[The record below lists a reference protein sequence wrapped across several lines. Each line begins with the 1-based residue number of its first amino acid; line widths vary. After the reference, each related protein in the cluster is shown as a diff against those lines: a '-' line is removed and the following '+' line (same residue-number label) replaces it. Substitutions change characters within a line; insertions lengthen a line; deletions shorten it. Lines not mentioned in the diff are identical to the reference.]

1 MLNSIQKVLQAL
13 FNRNAIAS
21 VKGSVP
27 RAVPSAEEAIIPF
40 NPAEHVIHP
49 QSLKRLIDN
58 GHDIILLDVR
68 ETWEYEIVHLEDAKQ
83 IPLGELPQQAASL
96 LNPYAEIVVYCHK
109 GMRSLD
115 AAHLLQQL
123 GFKRVKS
130 LVGGIERWA
139 KEIDTELQRY

>member
-1 MLNSIQKVLQAL
+1 MLNSIQKALQAL
-13 FNRNAIAS
+13 FNRNATPS

-27 RAVPSAEEAIIPF
+27 RAAPSAEEAIIPF
-40 NPAEHVIHP
+40 NPAEHAIQP
-49 QSLKRLIDN
+49 QRLKRLIDN
-58 GHDIILLDVR
+58 GHDIVLLDVR
-68 ETWEYEIVHLEDAKQ
+68 EAWEYEIVHIKDAKQ
-83 IPLGELPQQAASL
+83 IPLGELPQQASL

-130 LVGGIERWA
+130 LVGGIDRWA
-139 KEIDTELQRY
+139 REIDTELQRY

>member
-1 MLNSIQKVLQAL
+1 MLYGIKKVLQEL
-13 FNRNAIAS
+13 FNRNTS
-21 VKGSVP
+21 VKGNLP

-40 NPAEHVIHP
+40 NPAEYAIQP

-58 GHDIILLDVR
+58 GHDIVLLDVR
-68 ETWEYEIVHLEDAKQ
+68 ETWEYEIVHLKDAKQ
-83 IPLGELPQQAASL
+83 IPLGELLQQASL

-115 AAHLLQQL
+115 AAQLLQQL

-130 LVGGIERWA
+130 LVGGIDRWTR
-139 KEIDTELQRY
+139 EIDTELQRY

>member
-1 MLNSIQKVLQAL
+1 MLNSIQKALQAL
-13 FNRNAIAS
+13 FNRNATPS

-27 RAVPSAEEAIIPF
+27 RAAPSAEEAIIPF
-40 NPAEHVIHP
+40 NPAEHAIQP

-68 ETWEYEIVHLEDAKQ
+68 EAWEYEIVHLKDAKQ
-83 IPLGELPQQAASL
+83 ISLGELPQQASL
-96 LNPYAEIVVYCHK
+96 LNPYAEIAIYCHK

-115 AAHLLQQL
+115 AVYLLQQL

-130 LVGGIERWA
+130 LVGGIDRWA
-139 KEIDTELQRY
+139 REIDTELQRY

>member
-1 MLNSIQKVLQAL
+1 MLNDIKKALEAL
-13 FNRNAIAS
+13 FNRNATPS

-40 NPAEHVIHP
+40 NPAEHAIQP

-58 GHDIILLDVR
+58 GHHIILLDVR
-68 ETWEYEIVHLEDAKQ
+68 EAWESEIVHLKDAKQ
-83 IPLGELPQQAASL
+83 IPLGELPQQASL

-130 LVGGIERWA
+130 LVGGIDRWA
-139 KEIDTELQRY
+139 REVDTELQRY

>member
-1 MLNSIQKVLQAL
+1 MLNSIKKALQKL
-13 FNRNAIAS
+13 FNRNAPSS
-21 VKGSVP
+21 VKGSMP
-27 RAVPSAEEAIIPF
+27 RAAPSAEEAIIPF
-40 NPAEHVIHP
+40 NPAEHAIQP

-58 GHDIILLDVR
+58 SHDIVLLDVR
-68 ETWEYEIVHLEDAKQ
+68 EVWEYEIVHIKGAKQ
-83 IPLGELPQQAASL
+83 IPLGELLQQASL

-130 LVGGIERWA
+130 LVGGIDRWA
-139 KEIDTELQRY
+139 REIDTELQR

>member
-1 MLNSIQKVLQAL
+1 MLNSIQKALQAL
-13 FNRNAIAS
+13 FNRNATSSI
-21 VKGSVP
+21 KGSVP
-27 RAVPSAEEAIIPF
+27 RAAPSAEEAIIPF
-40 NPAEHVIHP
+40 NPAEHVIQP

-68 ETWEYEIVHLEDAKQ
+68 ETWEYEIVHLENAKQ
-83 IPLGELPQQAASL
+83 IPLGELPQQASL
-96 LNPYAEIVVYCHK
+96 LNPYAEIVIYCHK

-130 LVGGIERWA
+130 LVGGIDRWTR
-139 KEIDTELQRY
+139 EIDTELQRY

>member
-1 MLNSIQKVLQAL
+1 MLNSIQKALQAL
-13 FNRNAIAS
+13 FNRNAAAA
-21 VKGSVP
+21 KGSLP

-40 NPAEHVIHP
+40 NPAEHTILP
-49 QSLKRLIDN
+49 QRLKRLIDN
-58 GHDIILLDVR
+58 GHDTVLLDVR
-68 ETWEYEIVHLEDAKQ
+68 ETWEYEIVHLKDAKL
-83 IPLGELPQQAASL
+83 IPLGELPQQASS

-130 LVGGIERWA
+130 LVGGIDRWA
-139 KEIDTELQRY
+139 REIDTELQRY

>member
-1 MLNSIQKVLQAL
+1 MLNSIQKALQAL
-13 FNRNAIAS
+13 FNRNATPS

-27 RAVPSAEEAIIPF
+27 RAAPSAEEAIIPF
-40 NPAEHVIHP
+40 NPAEHAIQP
-49 QSLKRLIDN
+49 QGLKRLIDN

-68 ETWEYEIVHLEDAKQ
+68 EAWEYKIVHLKGAKQ
-83 IPLGELPQQAASL
+83 IPLGELPQHASF

-115 AAHLLQQL
+115 AVHLLQQL

-130 LVGGIERWA
+130 LVGGIDRWA
-139 KEIDTELQRY
+139 KEIDAELQRY

>member
-1 MLNSIQKVLQAL
+1 MLNSIKKALQKL
-13 FNRNAIAS
+13 FNRNAPSS
-21 VKGSVP
+21 VKGSMP
-27 RAVPSAEEAIIPF
+27 RAAPSAEEAIIPF
-40 NPAEHVIHP
+40 NPAEHAIQP

-68 ETWEYEIVHLEDAKQ
+68 EAWEYEIVHLKNAKQ
-83 IPLGELPQQAASL
+83 IPLGKLPQQASL

-123 GFKRVKS
+123 GFKRIKS
-130 LVGGIERWA
+130 LVGGIDRWA
-139 KEIDTELQRY
+139 REIDTELQRY

>member
-1 MLNSIQKVLQAL
+1 MLNSIKEALQAL
-13 FNRNAIAS
+13 FNRNAATS
-21 VKGSVP
+21 AKGSLP

-40 NPAEHVIHP
+40 NPAEHAIQP

-58 GHDIILLDVR
+58 GHDIIFLDVR
-68 ETWEYEIVHLEDAKQ
+68 ETWEYEIVHLKGAKQ
-83 IPLGELPQQAASL
+83 IPLGELPQQVSL

-130 LVGGIERWA
+130 LVGGIDRWA
-139 KEIDTELQRY
+139 REIDTELQRY

>member
-1 MLNSIQKVLQAL
+1 MLNSIQKALQAL
-13 FNRNAIAS
+13 FNRDVTPS
-21 VKGSVP
+21 VKGDVP

-40 NPAEHVIHP
+40 NPAEHAIQP
-49 QSLKRLIDN
+49 QSLKRLMDN
-58 GHDIILLDVR
+58 GHDIVLLDVR
-68 ETWEYEIVHLEDAKQ
+68 EAWEYEIVHLKDAKQ
-83 IPLGELPQQAASL
+83 IPLGELPKQASL

-130 LVGGIERWA
+130 LVGGIDRWA
-139 KEIDTELQRY
+139 REIDTELQRY

>member
-1 MLNSIQKVLQAL
+1 MLNSIKKALQKL
-13 FNRNAIAS
+13 FNRNAPSS
-21 VKGSVP
+21 VKGSMP
-27 RAVPSAEEAIIPF
+27 RAAPSAEEAIIPF
-40 NPAEHVIHP
+40 NPAEHAIQP

-68 ETWEYEIVHLEDAKQ
+68 EAWEYEIVHLKDAKQ
-83 IPLGELPQQAASL
+83 IPLGKLPQQASL

-123 GFKRVKS
+123 GFKRIKS
-130 LVGGIERWA
+130 LVGGIDRWA
-139 KEIDTELQRY
+139 REIDTELQRY

>member
-1 MLNSIQKVLQAL
+1 MLNSIKKALQKL
-13 FNRNAIAS
+13 FNRNAISS

-27 RAVPSAEEAIIPF
+27 RAAPSAEEAIIPF
-40 NPAEHVIHP
+40 NPADHAIQP

-58 GHDIILLDVR
+58 GHDIVLLDVR
-68 ETWEYEIVHLEDAKQ
+68 EAWEYEIVHIKGAKQ
-83 IPLGELPQQAASL
+83 IPLGELLQQSSL

-130 LVGGIERWA
+130 LVGGIDRWA
-139 KEIDTELQRY
+139 REIDTELQRY

>member
-1 MLNSIQKVLQAL
+1 MLNSIKKALQKL
-13 FNRNAIAS
+13 FNRNAISS

-27 RAVPSAEEAIIPF
+27 RAAPSAEEAIIPF
-40 NPAEHVIHP
+40 NPAEHAIHP

-58 GHDIILLDVR
+58 GHDIVLLDVR
-68 ETWEYEIVHLEDAKQ
+68 EAWEYEIVHIKGAKQ
-83 IPLGELPQQAASL
+83 IPLGELLQQASS

-115 AAHLLQQL
+115 AVHLLQQL

-130 LVGGIERWA
+130 LVGGIDRWA
-139 KEIDTELQRY
+139 REIDTELQRY

>member
-1 MLNSIQKVLQAL
+1 MLNSIKKALQAL
-13 FNRNAIAS
+13 FNRNTTAS

-40 NPAEHVIHP
+40 NPAEHAIQP

-68 ETWEYEIVHLEDAKQ
+68 ETWEYEIVHLKNAKQ
-83 IPLGELPQQAASL
+83 IPLGELPQQASL

-130 LVGGIERWA
+130 LVGGIDRWA
-139 KEIDTELQRY
+139 REIDTKLQQY

>member
-1 MLNSIQKVLQAL
+1 MLNRIKKALQEL
-13 FNRNAIAS
+13 FNRNAPSS
-21 VKGSVP
+21 VKGSMP
-27 RAVPSAEEAIIPF
+27 RAAPSAEEAIIPF
-40 NPAEHVIHP
+40 NPAEHAIQP

-58 GHDIILLDVR
+58 GHDTVLLDVR
-68 ETWEYEIVHLEDAKQ
+68 EAWEYEIVHLKDAKQ
-83 IPLGELPQQAASL
+83 IPLGELPQQASL

-130 LVGGIERWA
+130 LVGGIDRWA
-139 KEIDTELQRY
+139 REIETELQRY

>member
-1 MLNSIQKVLQAL
+1 MLNSIKKALQAL
-13 FNRNAIAS
+13 FNRNAATS

-40 NPAEHVIHP
+40 NPAEHAIQP

-58 GHDIILLDVR
+58 GHDTVLLDVR
-68 ETWEYEIVHLEDAKQ
+68 EAWEYEIVHLEGAKQ
-83 IPLGELPQQAASL
+83 ISLGELPQQASL
-96 LNPYAEIVVYCHK
+96 LNPYGEIVVYCHK

-115 AAHLLQQL
+115 AVHLLQQL

-130 LVGGIERWA
+130 LVGGIDRWA
-139 KEIDTELQRY
+139 REIDTELQRY

>member
-1 MLNSIQKVLQAL
+1 MLNSIQKALQAL
-13 FNRNAIAS
+13 FNRNATAS

-40 NPAEHVIHP
+40 NPAEHAIQP

-58 GHDIILLDVR
+58 GHDTVLLDVR
-68 ETWEYEIVHLEDAKQ
+68 EAWEYEIVHLEDAKQ
-83 IPLGELPQQAASL
+83 IPLGELPQQASL
-96 LNPYAEIVVYCHK
+96 LNPYAEIVIYCHK

-115 AAHLLQQL
+115 AVHLLQQI

-130 LVGGIERWA
+130 LVGGIDRWA
-139 KEIDTELQRY
+139 REIDPKLQRY

>member
-1 MLNSIQKVLQAL
+1 MLNRIKKALQEL
-13 FNRNAIAS
+13 FNRNTPAS

-27 RAVPSAEEAIIPF
+27 QAAPSAEEAIIPF
-40 NPAEHVIHP
+40 NPAEHAIQP

-68 ETWEYEIVHLEDAKQ
+68 EAWEYEIVHLKDAKQ
-83 IPLGELPQQAASL
+83 IPLGALPKQASL

-123 GFKRVKS
+123 GFKWVKS
-130 LVGGIERWA
+130 LVGGIDRWA
-139 KEIDTELQRY
+139 REIDTELQRY

>member
-1 MLNSIQKVLQAL
+1 MLNVIKKALQEL
-13 FNRNAIAS
+13 LNKNRTRS
-21 VKGSVP
+21 GSLP

-40 NPAEHVIHP
+40 NPAEHAIQP

-58 GHDIILLDVR
+58 GHDIVLLDVR
-68 ETWEYEIVHLEDAKQ
+68 EAWEYEIVHLKGAKQ
-83 IPLGELPQQAASL
+83 IPLGELPQQASL
-96 LNPYAEIVVYCHK
+96 LNPYTEIAVYCHK

-130 LVGGIERWA
+130 LVGGIDRWA
-139 KEIDTELQRY
+139 REIDTELQRY

>member
-1 MLNSIQKVLQAL
+1 MLNSIQKALQAL
-13 FNRNAIAS
+13 FNRNATPS

-27 RAVPSAEEAIIPF
+27 RAAPSAEEAILPF
-40 NPAEHVIHP
+40 NPAEHAIQP
-49 QSLKRLIDN
+49 QRLKRLIDN
-58 GHDIILLDVR
+58 GHDIVLLDVR
-68 ETWEYEIVHLEDAKQ
+68 EAWEYEIVHIKDAKQ
-83 IPLGELPQQAASL
+83 IPLGELPQQASL

-130 LVGGIERWA
+130 LVGGIDRWA
-139 KEIDTELQRY
+139 REIDTELQRY